1 MQILIS
7 NYSHRFASRLG
18 CDSYSRS
25 QGNRPWSEKVKVII
39 FDNSALFWKKLKAN
53 SCFEQDYTVWESES
67 EIIFKQTY
75 SHWQFFWQTSS
86 LWESESENTCQT
98 YLLSFPPKPPP
109 ILFTLTTTL
118 WAPIPSTEATMLYCP
133 SLTWKSIFWLF
144 KCLFILGIIFA
155 LIGGWLA
162 DGRHS

>member
-25 QGNRPWSEKVKVII
+25 QGNRPLSEKVKVII

-53 SCFEQDYTVWESES
+53 SCFEQDCSIWESES

-75 SHWQFFWQTSS
+75 SLWQIFWQTSS
-86 LWESESENTCQT
+86 LWESESENKCQT

-118 WAPIPSTEATMLYCP
+118 WAPIPSTEATV
-133 SLTWKSIFWLF
+133 
-144 KCLFILGIIFA
+144 ILKI
-155 LIGGWLA
+155 LRCSVQNKRQKQK
-162 DGRHS
+162 D